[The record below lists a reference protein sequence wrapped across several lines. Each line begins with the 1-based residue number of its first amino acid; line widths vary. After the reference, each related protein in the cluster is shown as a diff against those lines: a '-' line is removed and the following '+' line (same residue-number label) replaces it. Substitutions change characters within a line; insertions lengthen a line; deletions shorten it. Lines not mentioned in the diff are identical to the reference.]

1 MMMQQVFGADVAA
14 LRGAATQLRVEAD
27 HLDAAAAQLTG
38 QLHGLRWLGTIAVRF
53 VDNWNSQHRG
63 RLVSLSGFLRETAEV
78 LSVNA
83 DQQDAASSA
92 DSSFDHFARFGAL
105 DGRNAIVEAFYA
117 TTDGRRVDG
126 DEIEIRQLDNGRWVV
141 VLPGVVDLTDRL
153 GDVARASLH
162 GDALGPWFDGD
173 QPDTVRRMEYAY
185 MEANDNEDQ
194 FINPYARKVIEQMEA
209 AGIPPGAEVMLIGH
223 SFGAAFVQGVEEAIK
238 RKCPYVIFTAAGGA
252 RMQEGILSLMQMPR
266 ATVAIQK
273 LHDAGLPYIVVLT
286 DPTTGGVTASYAML
300 GDVQIAE
307 PNALIGFAGQRV
319 IENTIR
325 EKLPEGF
332 QRAEYLLD
340 HGMIDMV
347 VHRKDMRERLA
358 QVAGYLMPKKAA

>member
-1 MMMQQVFGADVAA
+1 MMQQVFGADVAA

-223 SFGAAFVQGVEEAIK
+223 SFGAYTAMELAGNPMFNSSDGTSAGYHVNITHVL
-238 RKCPYVIFTAAGGA
+238 AAGA
-252 RMQEGILSLMQMPR
+252 
-266 ATVAIQK
+266 
-273 LHDAGLPYIVVLT
+273 DA
-286 DPTTGGVTASYAML
+286 DWKF
-300 GDVQIAE
+300 AE
-307 PNALIGFAGQRV
+307 IPGSTETLLVNNRIDLAVRVEDGFQPNASPTQPGHSEVWFNGGSKGWGHHPDNYANYLNETSDPAVADFLSSAADSYGGSGQSFTR
-319 IENTIR
+319 
-325 EKLPEGF
+325 
-332 QRAEYLLD
+332 
-340 HGMIDMV
+340 
-347 VHRKDMRERLA
+347 
-358 QVAGYLMPKKAA
+358 QVPDD